1 MTSKNAAPIS
11 AKDFISAYIAVHQNG
26 GTIVELAER
35 LERSVVQVRAKKN
48 SLSSQMKVRDLK
60 LPPLKRVKDNG
71 VAYDEAAELL
81 RMYTEPSIENSEV

>member
-11 AKDFISAYIAVHQNG
+11 AKNFISAYIAVHQNG
-26 GTIVELAER
+26 GTIVDLAEK
-35 LERSVVQVRAKKN
+35 LERTVLQVRAKKN

-60 LPPLKRVKDNG
+60 LPQLKRLKDTG

-81 RMYTEPSIENSEV
+81 RMYIEPCVENSEV